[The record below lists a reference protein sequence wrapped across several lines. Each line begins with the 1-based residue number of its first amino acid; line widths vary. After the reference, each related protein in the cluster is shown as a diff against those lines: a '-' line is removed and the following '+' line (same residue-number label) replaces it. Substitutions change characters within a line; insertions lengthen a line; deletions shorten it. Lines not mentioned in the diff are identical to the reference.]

1 MERASPS
8 SWQSAT
14 SPVTPASCIT
24 GGTAGGKGGGIVRE
38 GGGAWLT
45 AVVGWC
51 TVNRWGGM
59 VSAGRGE
66 RSARTYTCTSSH
78 RAPSACP
85 DHPSPLSRRKD
96 GGRVERGCS
105 RRQFVQTFC
114 SNSAASNPALTKY
127 FLASIWWRNSACLC
141 PQPTEGP
148 SCWAPIL
155 ANRGAR
161 KCPQPTKET

>member
-1 MERASPS
+1 M
-8 SWQSAT
+8 
-14 SPVTPASCIT
+14 SPVTPASRVT
-24 GGTAGGKGGGIVRE
+24 GGTAGGKGGGIVGE
-38 GGGAWLT
+38 GGGAWLM

-66 RSARTYTCTSSH
+66 CSARTYTRTSSR
-78 RAPSACP
+78 RAPSPRP
-85 DHPSPLSRRKD
+85 DHPSPLSRHED

-105 RRQFVQTFC
+105 CWRFVQTFC
-114 SNSAASNPALTKY
+114 SNSAASNPVLTKY
-127 FLASIWWRNSACLC
+127 FLASIWQRNSACSH

-155 ANRGAR
+155 ANRRAR
-161 KCPQPTKET
+161 KRPQPTKGT